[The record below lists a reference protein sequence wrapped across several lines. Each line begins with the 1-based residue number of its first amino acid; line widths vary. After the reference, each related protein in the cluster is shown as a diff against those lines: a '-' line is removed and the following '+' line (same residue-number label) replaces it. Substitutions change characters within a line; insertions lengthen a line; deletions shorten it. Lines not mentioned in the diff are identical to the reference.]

1 MTNRTNDNTIGS
13 GPGVSADAANQNVGV
28 KANRQVADAP
38 PAVLL
43 GYQEYILS
51 ARWKDSIARL
61 AEFESAGYRCRVCND
76 PREVSGL
83 EAHHRTYARFGHED
97 AGDLTA
103 LCRECHGV
111 VTDHLRRRRYA
122 LRRPKRADF
131 RAALENPTDLFD
143 ATAKGVRK

>member
-1 MTNRTNDNTIGS
+1 MTNRTKDNTTGPDLSGS
-13 GPGVSADAANQNVGV
+13 SDIAGQKVEGNAPVQAMEKSSAAFPNYD
-28 KANRQVADAP
+28 D
-38 PAVLL
+38 
-43 GYQEYILS
+43 YIRS
-51 ARWKDSIARL
+51 ARWKESNARL

-76 PREVSGL
+76 PKETSGL

-122 LRRPKRADF
+122 SRRRTGLTSKPRSKTRPPF
-131 RAALENPTDLFD
+131 SIPP
-143 ATAKGVRK
+143 